1 MEEFL
6 ESDFRFH
13 DRIGDPLVHQDMA
26 AMYLSHRRDSGSDR
40 KAKDAKGWQWWYWMF
55 LAGIIKLSIKHF
67 IHQNLNGTLPT
78 DPYITK
84 LRSSY
89 FFMSSG
95 FFGVRGS
102 CGFDFLDL
110 YIKSNEHLP
119 KNAMEAA
126 AWTFFYVCPPGFSRP
141 RQRRPM
147 LQLQLLGKTP
157 WMRGYCVA
165 ALILNAFLKWWKLKS
180 K

>member
-1 MEEFL
+1 MNKGRGKEPSKPPL
-6 ESDFRFH
+6 AARFSE
-13 DRIGDPLVHQDMA
+13 RITG
-26 AMYLSHRRDSGSDR
+26 
-40 KAKDAKGWQWWYWMF
+40 
-55 LAGIIKLSIKHF
+55 GIHITYSLMKTLF
-67 IHQNLNGTLPT
+67 HQNLNGTLPT

-89 FFMSSG
+89 FFMPSG

-126 AWTFFYVCPPGFSRP
+126 A
-141 RQRRPM
+141 
-147 LQLQLLGKTP
+147 
-157 WMRGYCVA
+157 
-165 ALILNAFLKWWKLKS
+165 
-180 K
+180 